1 MSDPTVN
8 HSTAKISAIVLGGT
22 GYVSGELLRLIIGH
36 PNFALAGVMSDSSPG
51 EIIGKSFPHLAGSLG
66 NTAFKSQAEISEL
79 IASQPTSAVF
89 CAAPHGA
96 AAALIDNL
104 LKAAEAAGTK
114 PRFVDISADFRFPT
128 AAAYEAVY
136 KHPHGAPGRL
146 AQFTCAVPE
155 HLKSVSTPHVGHPGC
170 FSTAILLAS
179 VPLLSSGVVEPSLF
193 VSGVTGSTGSG
204 RKPVEGTHHP
214 TRHSDLYS
222 YGALG
227 HRHTPEIAALAKA
240 ASGVEAEYSFVPHSG
255 PFARGIHATVQA
267 RLKSPRDA
275 AAMINLLREYY
286 AGCPFVRVLDSAPR
300 VKDIVASNY
309 AHLSAAANGRTVAVM
324 SVVDNL
330 NKGAAGGAVQW
341 MNRLFGLPETAGLTA
356 PAAGW
361 T

>member
-1 MSDPTVN
+1 MSSN
-8 HSTAKISAIVLGGT
+8 KIPAIVLGGT
-22 GYVSGELLRLIIGH
+22 GYVSGELMRLILGH
-36 PNFALAGVMSDSSPG
+36 PNFTLAGVMSDSSPG
-51 EIIGKSFPHLAGSLG
+51 ESAAKSFSHLAGALG
-66 NTAFKSQAEISEL
+66 DAAFKSQAEIAAL
-79 IASQPTSAVF
+79 IAKEPTSAVF

-104 LKAAEAAGTK
+104 LKAGEAAGTK
-114 PRFVDISADFRFPT
+114 PRVVDISADYRFAT

-136 KHPHGAPGRL
+136 KHPHGAPSRL

-155 HLKSVSTPHVGHPGC
+155 HLKKVTTPHVGHPGC

-179 VPLLSSGVVEPSLF
+179 VPLLASGFTDNTLF

-227 HRHTPEIAALAKA
+227 HRHTPEITALAKA
-240 ASGVEAEYSFVPHSG
+240 ATGIDAEYSFVPHSG

-275 AAMINLLREYY
+275 AAAVGMLREFY
-286 AGCPFVRVLDSAPR
+286 AGCPFVRVLDNAPR
-300 VKDIVASNY
+300 VKDIVATNY
-309 AHLSAAANGRTVAVM
+309 AHLSAAANGRTIAVM

-341 MNRLFGLPETAGLTA
+341 MNRLFDLPETAGLTA

>member
-1 MSDPTVN
+1 MSKQIP
-8 HSTAKISAIVLGGT
+8 AIVLGGT
-22 GYVSGELLRLIIGH
+22 GYVSGELLRLLTGH
-36 PNFALAGVMSDSSPG
+36 PNFALAGVMSDSAPG
-51 EIIGKSFPHLAGSLG
+51 ELVGKSFPHLAAVLG
-66 NTAFKSQAEISEL
+66 NIAFKSQADVAAL
-79 IASQPTSAVF
+79 IASEPTSAVF

-96 AAALIDNL
+96 AAALIDSL
-104 LKAAEAAGTK
+104 LKGAESAGTR
-114 PRFVDISADFRFPT
+114 PRFVDISADFRFAT

-136 KHPHGAPGRL
+136 KHPHGAPARL

-155 HLKSVSTPHVGHPGC
+155 HLKKVSTPHVGHPGC

-179 VPLLSSGVVEPSLF
+179 VPLLASGWVEPNLF

-227 HRHTPEIAALAKA
+227 HRHTPEITALAKA
-240 ASGVEAEYSFVPHSG
+240 TTGIEAEFAFVPHSG

-275 AAMINLLREYY
+275 AAAVSLLREYY
-286 AGCPFVRVLDSAPR
+286 AGAPFVRVLDGAPR

-309 AHLSAAANGRTVAVM
+309 AHLSATANGRTIAVM

-341 MNRLFGLPETAGLTA
+341 MNRLFDLPETTGLLA

>member
-1 MSDPTVN
+1 MAN
-8 HSTAKISAIVLGGT
+8 KIPAIVLGGT
-22 GYVSGELLRLIIGH
+22 GYVSGELIRLILGH
-36 PNFALAGVMSDSSPG
+36 PDFSLAGILSDSSPG
-51 EIIGKSFPHLAGSLG
+51 EPAGRSFPHLAGALG
-66 NTAFKSQAEISEL
+66 ETTFKSQAEIAALVAKE
-79 IASQPTSAVF
+79 PTSAVF

-96 AAALIDNL
+96 AAALIDTL
-104 LKAAEAAGTK
+104 LKAGEAAGTK
-114 PRFVDISADFRFPT
+114 PRFVDISADFRYAT
-128 AAAYEAVY
+128 KEAYEAVY
-136 KHPHGAPGRL
+136 KHPHGAPQRL
-146 AQFTCAVPE
+146 KLFTCAVPE
-155 HLKSVSTPHVGHPGC
+155 HLKAAPTPHVAHPGC
-170 FSTAILLAS
+170 FSTSILLAS
-179 VPLLSSGVVEPSLF
+179 VPLIASGWIEPTLF

-227 HRHTPEIAALAKA
+227 HRHTPEITALAKA
-240 ASGVEAEYSFVPHSG
+240 ATGIDADYSFVPHSG

-267 RLKSPRDA
+267 RLKAPRDA
-275 AAMINLLREYY
+275 AAVIGMLREYY
-286 AGCPFVRVLDSAPR
+286 RGAPFVRVLDNAPR

-341 MNRLFGLPETAGLTA
+341 MNRLFNLPETAGLTA
-356 PAAGW
+356 PAPGW

>member
-1 MSDPTVN
+1 MNKQIP
-8 HSTAKISAIVLGGT
+8 AIVLGGT
-22 GYVSGELLRLIIGH
+22 GYVSGELLRLIVGH
-36 PNFALAGVMSDSSPG
+36 PNFTLAGVMSDSSPG
-51 EIIGKSFPHLAGSLG
+51 ELAGKSFPHLAGVLG
-66 NTAFKSQAEISEL
+66 DLAFKSQADIAAL
-79 IASQPTSAVF
+79 VASQPASAVF

-104 LKAAEAAGTK
+104 LKAAETAGTK
-114 PRFVDISADFRFPT
+114 PRFVDISADFRYST

-136 KHPHGAPGRL
+136 KHAHGAPHRI

-155 HLKSVSTPHVGHPGC
+155 HLKKVTTPHVGHPGC

-179 VPLLSSGVVEPSLF
+179 VPLLASGLTDPTLF

-227 HRHTPEIAALAKA
+227 HRHTPEISALAKA
-240 ASGVEAEYSFVPHSG
+240 ASGVEAEFSFVPHSG

-267 RLKSPRDA
+267 RLKSARDA
-275 AAMINLLREYY
+275 ASMVNLLREYY
-286 AGCPFVRVLDSAPR
+286 AGSPFVRVLDNAPR
-300 VKDIVASNY
+300 VKDIVGSNY

>member
-1 MSDPTVN
+1 
-8 HSTAKISAIVLGGT
+8 
-22 GYVSGELLRLIIGH
+22 
-36 PNFALAGVMSDSSPG
+36 
-51 EIIGKSFPHLAGSLG
+51 
-66 NTAFKSQAEISEL
+66 
-79 IASQPTSAVF
+79 
-89 CAAPHGA
+89 
-96 AAALIDNL
+96 
-104 LKAAEAAGTK
+104 
-114 PRFVDISADFRFPT
+114 
-128 AAAYEAVY
+128 VY
-136 KHPHGAPGRL
+136 KHAHGAPARL

-155 HLKSVSTPHVGHPGC
+155 HLKSSPTPHVAHPGC

-179 VPLLSSGVVEPSLF
+179 VPLLASGWAEPTLF

-227 HRHTPEIAALAKA
+227 HRHTPEITALARA
-240 ASGVEAEYSFVPHSG
+240 ATGIDAEYSFVPHSG

-275 AAMINLLREYY
+275 AAVIGMLREFY
-286 AGCPFVRVLDSAPR
+286 AGAPFVRVLDNAPR

-309 AHLSAAANGRTVAVM
+309 AHLSAAANGKTVAVM

-341 MNRLFGLPETAGLTA
+341 MNRLYGLPETAGLTA
-356 PAAGW
+356 PAPGW

>member
-1 MSDPTVN
+1 MT
-8 HSTAKISAIVLGGT
+8 HKIPAIVLGGT
-22 GYVSGELLRLIIGH
+22 GYVSGELLRLILGH
-36 PNFALAGVMSDSSPG
+36 PTFTLAGVLSDSSPG
-51 EIIGKSFPHLAGSLG
+51 ELAGKSFPHLAGALG
-66 NTAFKSQAEISEL
+66 NTAFKSQAEIAAL
-79 IASQPTSAVF
+79 IAKEPTSAVF

-96 AAALIDNL
+96 AAALIDTL
-104 LKAAEAAGTK
+104 LKSAEAAGAK
-114 PRFVDISADFRFPT
+114 PRFVDISADFRYAT

-136 KHPHGAPGRL
+136 KHPHGAPNRL

-155 HLKSVSTPHVGHPGC
+155 HLNSTPTTHVAHPGC
-170 FSTAILLAS
+170 FSTSILLAS
-179 VPLLSSGVVEPSLF
+179 VPLLSSGWVEPMLF

-240 ASGVEAEYSFVPHSG
+240 ASGIDADYSFVPHSG

-267 RLKSPRDA
+267 KLKSPRDTA
-275 AAMINLLREYY
+275 AAIAMLREFY
-286 AGCPFVRVLDSAPR
+286 AGKPFVRVLDNAPR

-309 AHLSAAANGRTVAVM
+309 AHISAAANGRTIAVM
-324 SVVDNL
+324 CTVDNL

-341 MNRLFGLPETAGLTA
+341 MNRLFKLPETAGLTA
-356 PAAGW
+356 PAPGW

>member
-1 MSDPTVN
+1 MPVS
-8 HSTAKISAIVLGGT
+8 KIPAIVLGGT
-22 GYVSGELLRLIIGH
+22 GYVSGELIRLILGH
-36 PNFALAGVMSDSSPG
+36 PDFALAGVLSDSSPG
-51 EIIGKSFPHLAGSLG
+51 ELAGKSFPHLAGALG
-66 NTAFKSQAEISEL
+66 ATAFKSQAEIAAL
-79 IASQPTSAVF
+79 IAKEPSCAVF

-96 AAALIDNL
+96 AAALIDTL

-114 PRFVDISADFRFPT
+114 PRFVDISADFRYAT

-136 KHPHGAPGRL
+136 KHPHGAPHRL
-146 AQFTCAVPE
+146 EQFTCAVPE
-155 HLKSVSTPHVGHPGC
+155 HLATVKTPHVAHPGC
-170 FSTAILLAS
+170 FSTSVLLAS
-179 VPLLSSGVVEPSLF
+179 VPLLASGWIEPLLF

-227 HRHTPEIAALAKA
+227 HRHTPEITALAKA
-240 ASGVEAEYSFVPHSG
+240 ASGIDADYSFVPHSG

-267 RLKSPRDA
+267 KLKSPRDTA
-275 AAMINLLREYY
+275 AAISMLREFY
-286 AGCPFVRVLDSAPR
+286 AGKPFVRVLDNAPR

-309 AHLSAAANGRTVAVM
+309 AHVSAAANGRTVAVM
-324 SVVDNL
+324 CTVDNL

-341 MNRLFGLPETAGLTA
+341 MNRLFGLPDTAGLTA
-356 PAAGW
+356 PAPGW

>member
-1 MSDPTVN
+1 MSDSPK
-8 HSTAKISAIVLGGT
+8 KIPAIVLGGT
-22 GYVSGELLRLIIGH
+22 GYVSGELLRLLLGH
-36 PNFALAGVMSDSSPG
+36 PDFSIAGVMSDSAPG
-51 EIIGKSFPHLAGSLG
+51 ELAGKSFPHLAGLLC
-66 NTAFKSQAEISEL
+66 NTAFKSQADIAAL
-79 IASQPTSAVF
+79 VASQPTSAVF

-96 AAALIDNL
+96 AAALIDSL
-104 LKAAEAAGTK
+104 LKAAEIAGTR
-114 PRFVDISADFRFPT
+114 PRFVDISADFRFAT
-128 AAAYEAVY
+128 AAGYEAVY
-136 KHPHGAPGRL
+136 KHAHGAPHRL
-146 AQFTCAVPE
+146 SQFTCAVPE
-155 HLKSVSTPHVGHPGC
+155 HLKKVTTPHIGHPGC

-179 VPLLSSGVVEPSLF
+179 VPLLASGWAEPTLF

-227 HRHTPEIAALAKA
+227 HRHAPEITALAKVA
-240 ASGVEAEYSFVPHSG
+240 TGVDAEYAFVPHSG
-255 PFARGIHATVQA
+255 PYARGIHATIQA

-275 AAMINLLREYY
+275 AQAVGMLREFY
-286 AGCPFVRVLDSAPR
+286 AGQPFVRVLDSAPR
-300 VKDIVASNY
+300 IKDIVASNY
-309 AHLSAAANGRTVAVM
+309 AHLSAVANGKTIAVM

-341 MNRLFGLPETAGLTA
+341 MNRLFGLPETAGLLA

>member
-1 MSDPTVN
+1 MSDSPK
-8 HSTAKISAIVLGGT
+8 KIPAIVLGGT
-22 GYVSGELLRLIIGH
+22 GYVSGELLRLLLGH
-36 PNFALAGVMSDSSPG
+36 PDFSIAGVMSDSAPG
-51 EIIGKSFPHLAGSLG
+51 ELAGKSFPHLAGLLC
-66 NTAFKSQAEISEL
+66 NTAFKSQADIAAL
-79 IASQPTSAVF
+79 VASQPTSAVF

-96 AAALIDNL
+96 AAALIDSL
-104 LKAAEAAGTK
+104 LKAAEIAGTR
-114 PRFVDISADFRFPT
+114 PRFVDISADFRFAT
-128 AAAYEAVY
+128 AAGYEAVY
-136 KHPHGAPGRL
+136 KHAHGAPHRL
-146 AQFTCAVPE
+146 SQFTCAVPE
-155 HLKSVSTPHVGHPGC
+155 HLKKVTTPHIGHPGC

-179 VPLLSSGVVEPSLF
+179 VPLLASGWAEPMLF

-227 HRHTPEIAALAKA
+227 HRHAPEITALAKVA
-240 ASGVEAEYSFVPHSG
+240 TGVDAEYAFVPHSG
-255 PFARGIHATVQA
+255 PYARGIHATIQA

-275 AAMINLLREYY
+275 AQAVGMLREFY
-286 AGCPFVRVLDSAPR
+286 ASQPFVRVLDSAPR
-300 VKDIVASNY
+300 IKDIVASNY
-309 AHLSAAANGRTVAVM
+309 AHLSAVANGKTIAVM

-341 MNRLFGLPETAGLTA
+341 MNRLFGLPETAGLLA

>member
-1 MSDPTVN
+1 MS
-8 HSTAKISAIVLGGT
+8 STQIPAIVLGGT
-22 GYVSGELLRLIIGH
+22 GYVSGELLRLILGH
-36 PNFALAGVMSDSSPG
+36 PQFTLAGVMSDSSPG
-51 EIIGKSFPHLAGSLG
+51 ELAGNSFPHLAGALG
-66 NTAFKSQAEISEL
+66 NTAFKSQAEITTL
-79 IASQPTSAVF
+79 IASEPTSAVF

-96 AAALIDNL
+96 AAALIDSL

-114 PRFVDISADFRFPT
+114 PRFVDISADFRFAT

-136 KHPHGAPGRL
+136 KHPHGAPHRI

-155 HLKSVSTPHVGHPGC
+155 HLKAVTTQHVGHPGC
-170 FSTAILLAS
+170 FSTSILLAS
-179 VPLLSSGVVEPSLF
+179 VPLLKSGWVEPTLF

-227 HRHTPEIAALAKA
+227 HRHTPEITALAKA

-275 AAMINLLREYY
+275 AAVIGMLREFY
-286 AGCPFVRVLDSAPR
+286 AGAPFIRVLDKAPR
-300 VKDIVASNY
+300 IKDIVASNY

-341 MNRLFGLPETAGLTA
+341 MNRLFDLPETAGLTA

>member
-1 MSDPTVN
+1 MS
-8 HSTAKISAIVLGGT
+8 SKIPAIVLGGT

-36 PNFALAGVMSDSSPG
+36 PTFSLAGVMSDSSPG
-51 EIIGKSFPHLAGSLG
+51 ELAGKSFPHLAGVLG
-66 NTAFKSQAEISEL
+66 DTAFKSQAEISAL
-79 IASQPTSAVF
+79 IAKEKTSAVF

-96 AAALIDNL
+96 AAALIDTL
-104 LKAAEAAGTK
+104 LKASEAAGTK
-114 PRFVDISADFRFPT
+114 PRFVDISADFRFAT
-128 AAAYEAVY
+128 AAGYEAVY
-136 KHPHGAPGRL
+136 KHAHGAPRRL
-146 AQFTCAVPE
+146 SQFTCAVPE
-155 HLKSVSTPHVGHPGC
+155 HLKSAPTPHVGHPGC
-170 FSTAILLAS
+170 FSTSILLAS
-179 VPLLSSGVVEPSLF
+179 VPLLASGWVDPTLF
-193 VSGVTGSTGSG
+193 VTGITGSTGSG

-227 HRHTPEIAALAKA
+227 HRHAPEITALAKA
-240 ASGVEAEYSFVPHSG
+240 ATGVDADYAFVPHSG

-275 AAMINLLREYY
+275 ASAVALLREYY
-286 AGCPFVRVLDSAPR
+286 AGCPFVRVLDHAPR

-309 AHLSAAANGRTVAVM
+309 AHLSAVANGRTVAVM

-341 MNRLFGLPETAGLTA
+341 MNRLFGLPDTAGLTA
-356 PAAGW
+356 PAPGW